1 MSTLTDFLMFS
12 SVTQSCLTLCDPMDR
27 SMSGLPVHHQLQFTQ
42 THVRRVSDTIQP
54 SHHLSSP
61 FPPTF
66 NLSQHQGLFKW
77 ISIRWP
83 KYWSFSFIIS
93 ASNEHAGL
101 ISFRMNWLDL
111 LAVQGTPKSLLQHH
125 SSKTSILHHTAFF
138 TVQLSHSYVT
148 TGKTIALTNSCE
160 DLTHWKRLWCWE
172 GLGAGGE
179 GDARRWDGWM
189 ASPTRWTW
197 VCVNWSWWWTGRP
210 GMLQFLGT
218 QRVRHDWATEL
229 NWTDYSL

>member
-1 MSTLTDFLMFS
+1 MPS
-12 SVTQSCLTLCDPMDR
+12 SHLTLCR
-27 SMSGLPVHHQLQFTQ
+27 LLLLLPSIFPSIRVFSNESALCTKVLEFQLQ
-42 THVRRVSDTIQP
+42 H
-54 SHHLSSP
+54 
-61 FPPTF
+61 
-66 NLSQHQGLFKW
+66 
-77 ISIRWP
+77 
-83 KYWSFSFIIS
+83 WSFQWTP
-93 ASNEHAGL
+93 
-101 ISFRMNWLDL
+101 RTDL
-111 LAVQGTPKSLLQHH
+111 LAVQGTPKSLLQYH